1 MKKLE
6 QWEYFYKGESLGKE
20 TKLRD
25 TKTGKAKTLTMTRN
39 DFLIA
44 LADLNKQLKET
55 SDELFSL
62 ITTYE
67 IEDSYKLVES
77 LDEVINNIDE
87 ITGEKQ

>member
-1 MKKLE
+1 MP
-6 QWEYFYKGESLGKE
+6 
-20 TKLRD
+20 
-25 TKTGKAKTLTMTRN
+25 RN